1 MNLNFGL
8 IQRVR
13 STVRK
18 AVQAAAAAR
27 LSIVESDKEWR
38 EAFFAMLKALRPWPE
53 ARMAIADVLRA
64 KRDAALSAPG
74 R

>member
-1 MNLNFGL
+1 MNFNFGL

-18 AVQAAAAAR
+18 AVQAAAARISA
-27 LSIVESDKEWR
+27 VDSDKEWR

-64 KRDAALSAPG
+64 KRDVALK
-74 R
+74 

>member
-1 MNLNFGL
+1 
-8 IQRVR
+8 
-13 STVRK
+13 VRK
-18 AVQAAAAAR
+18 VVKAAAAR
-27 LSIVESDKEWR
+27 ISTVDSDREWR

-64 KRDAALSAPG
+64 RRDAEL

>member
-18 AVQAAAAAR
+18 AVQAAAVR

-38 EAFFAMLKALRPWPE
+38 EAFFVMLKALRPWPE